1 MNPLITGRSQV
12 YFQIP
17 YSGNKKDLSAE
28 VLGYNLDDQDKLDT
42 ENMRLEMSIET
53 ETLGSLKFDLRI
65 KKRHMNCLIMS
76 EKQQYNNFIVDE
88 KIDLLER
95 MKSIRYNLED
105 VAFQVVDSRR
115 IRVDVVTDVS
125 QMSVNMGRIDVS
137 A

>member
-1 MNPLITGRSQV
+1 
-12 YFQIP
+12 
-17 YSGNKKDLSAE
+17 
-28 VLGYNLDDQDKLDT
+28 
-42 ENMRLEMSIET
+42 
-53 ETLGSLKFDLRI
+53 
-65 KKRHMNCLIMS
+65 MS